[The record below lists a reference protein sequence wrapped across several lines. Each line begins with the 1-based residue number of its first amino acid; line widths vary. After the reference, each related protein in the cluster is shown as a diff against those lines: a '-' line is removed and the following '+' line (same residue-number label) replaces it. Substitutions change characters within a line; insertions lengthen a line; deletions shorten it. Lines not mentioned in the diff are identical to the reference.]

1 MAYLLVVDDHADT
14 RESLCAYLRKF
25 GHEVACAANGD
36 EALTIILGRLPD
48 LMILDLYM
56 PQMDGAGLLDVL
68 RSYSRLQSLPVIV
81 WTAYPDSPMIARARK
96 LGVTEF
102 LAKGAADFDDI
113 LAAINRQMSGPA
125 PATGRPG
132 SAPGLWH

>member
-1 MAYLLVVDDHADT
+1 VAYLLVVDDHADT
-14 RESLCAYLRKF
+14 RDSLCAYLRKF
-25 GHEVACAANGD
+25 GHDVAGAANGD
-36 EALTIILGRLPD
+36 DAITAILGRLPD

-102 LAKGAADFDDI
+102 LTKGTTDFDDI
-113 LAAINRQMSGPA
+113 LAAVNREMSNASSPN
-125 PATGRPG
+125 GRPG